1 MRMSKTTNGLR
12 SVLHVAGI
20 VLFTAL
26 VFIADMLTPTGIEV
40 WVFYLPVIL
49 IPVLFNKPRQVVVVS
64 AACSV
69 LVTIGCFESPH
80 GSNPPSWDLVNR
92 GIGVMTIW
100 LSAYRG
106 IIVCGRTSRLE
117 EALANLRKETDMR
130 RQAEQILQEHEE
142 RLRLATEG
150 AGMGTWD
157 LNLRTGKMIW
167 SATHFRM
174 LGYEPAPSGEA
185 CREMWLSRVHADDRK
200 HVLASQEKAQ
210 SERALHCVE
219 YRICRPDGQNPNWLA
234 VFGRFLYDS
243 QGEAIRFIGVS
254 FDITR
259 RKELESEFLRSEVLR
274 ITAREQ
280 QQIGQ
285 ELHDSVGQELTGLG
299 LMAQSLAQRLPEVA
313 PEKSIATRL
322 IAGFDQVHRKVREL
336 ARDLIPVHVEIR
348 GLSAALDDL
357 AARATE
363 QSGISVSSECPEW
376 VELPDH
382 ETATQIFRI
391 AQEAVANALRHG
403 RSRQIRVTL
412 LSEPDGLR
420 LRIKDDGIGVQSRPE
435 DNGGLGLR
443 IMAYRARQIGGVLQ
457 IGSAEGGGTI
467 VTLTMPRSVS
477 HGEKEPGN

>member
-1 MRMSKTTNGLR
+1 MNGLR
-12 SVLHVAGI
+12 SVLHFTGI

-26 VFIADMLTPTGIEV
+26 VFVADALTPTGIEV

-64 AACSV
+64 AVCSV
-69 LVTIGCFESPH
+69 LVIIGNFVSPH
-80 GSNPPSWDLVNR
+80 GSNPPWWDEMNR
-92 GIGVMTIW
+92 GMGFLVIW

-106 IIVCGRTSRLE
+106 IIVCNRTTRLE
-117 EALANLRKETDMR
+117 EALANLQRETDMR
-130 RQAEQILQEHEE
+130 KRTEQTLQEHEE

-157 LNLRTGKMIW
+157 WNLRTDKMIW
-167 SATHFRM
+167 SETHFRM
-174 LGYEPAPSGEA
+174 LGYEPVPNGAA
-185 CREMWLSRVHADDRK
+185 CREMWLSRVHPDDRK
-200 HVLASQEKAQ
+200 HVLASQQKAQ

-219 YRICRPDGQNPNWLA
+219 YRICRPDVQIAKWLA

-243 QGEAIRFIGVS
+243 QGEAVRFIGVS

-299 LMAQSLAQRLPEVA
+299 LMAQSLAQRLPEAA

-322 IAGFDQVHRKVREL
+322 IAGFDQVHQKVREL
-336 ARDLIPVHVEIR
+336 ARDLIPVHVETR
-348 GLSAALDDL
+348 GLPAALDDL

-363 QSGISVSSECPEW
+363 QTGISVSSECPEW

-403 RSRQIRVTL
+403 RPRQIRLTL

-443 IMAYRARQIGGVLQ
+443 IMSYRARQIGGALQ

-467 VTLTMPRSVS
+467 VTLTLPRSES
-477 HGEKEPGN
+477 HGEKELGQ